1 MSKFVICQVC
11 GKKVDY
17 NLQNCPYCK
26 AIILASEDNIIEE
39 NDDIEVFDEKEPNPI
54 ADTSSNTQQ
63 TTPQEPEQF
72 MEQPAAQYNPEDTIY
87 QPTSVQQ
94 TPVNPQP
101 MMQQQPM
108 APQPMMQAP
117 TVEMQYVSKQP
128 QQTIEAIPDEEKKN
142 PLGLLLALLILGGA
156 GYYLYTHK
164 DTLLPKK
171 ENPYGET
178 QQVEGPVKKVT
189 AVNNCK
195 SDESYYVDVQYSY
208 TRLESEDGDFIWEVT
223 IATSADDSKNF
234 TSKICTTIN
243 NEPVT
248 NLNRLF
254 YNRKIE
260 KIDLSSFN
268 TSKVTT
274 FDWMF
279 SLTKI
284 EKLDLRGFDT
294 SNAISMSN
302 MFAGAEINILN
313 ISSFDIPKNC
323 EINYMLANAKI
334 KTLILGNLE
343 LDEPTVLFS
352 AEINKIVATNPKT
365 IELIK
370 ETLGDSVEITDKE

>member
-39 NDDIEVFDEKEPNPI
+39 NDDIEVFDEKEPNPFE
-54 ADTSSNTQQ
+54 DTSSNTQQ

-108 APQPMMQAP
+108 TPQPMMQAP

-128 QQTIEAIPDEEKKN
+128 QQTIEAIPDEEKSN
-142 PLGLLLALLILGGA
+142 PLGLILALLILGGA
-156 GYYLYTHK
+156 GYYFYTHK

-178 QQVEGPVKKVT
+178 QQSDSQSQFVT
-189 AVNNCK
+189 AVNNCTT
-195 SDESYYVDVQYSY
+195 DEIIYVGGQYSY
-208 TRLESEDGDFIWEVT
+208 IESSYEDGWEVSIDVT
-223 IATSADDSKNF
+223 AEESKNF
-234 TSKICTTIN
+234 TSKICTNIN
-243 NEPVT
+243 NKPVIGYT
-248 NLNRLF
+248 KLF
-254 YNRKIE
+254 SNRKIE
-260 KIDLSSFN
+260 EIDLSSFN
-268 TSKVTT
+268 TSQVIS
-274 FDWMF
+274 FRGMF
-279 SLTKI
+279 LGTKI
-284 EKLDLRGFDT
+284 EKLDLRGFDIK
-294 SNAISMSN
+294 SAKNFDQ
-302 MFAGAEINILN
+302 MFKEAEINILN
-313 ISSFDIPKNC
+313 ISTFVFPKNSSY
-323 EINYMLANAKI
+323 EFMFEGAKI
-334 KTLILGNLE
+334 NTLILGNVEMKIDLTTF
-343 LDEPTVLFS
+343 DD

-365 IELIK
+365 IESLK
-370 ETLGDSVEITDKE
+370 EVLGDTVEITNKE